1 MRKAFVS
8 NLLFLVGLNVLIKPL
23 YVLGIE
29 TEVQNRV
36 GFAAYGS
43 YFSLFSF
50 ALILNLLP
58 DLGLTNWFNRHTAQK
73 HAIDREEFSRI
84 ITLRL
89 LLGGSYII
97 TAVAIGYFIQY
108 SQEQLFALL
117 VLSFNQLLS
126 VSILFLRSGLTGM
139 QQFSRDSVISILDKL
154 LQLVI
159 VGLLLITP
167 SLKGGFKIEWLVWAQ
182 TFSLFVTFSL
192 AYFWVKN
199 ISGSFKLN
207 YDFVYS
213 KEILKESLPFALFSL
228 TAVLILRSDSVMLER
243 LAGADEAG
251 VYAQGFRLFEAYTM
265 LSYLFA
271 VILLPM
277 FAKLIADKSSIFSL
291 LLTSSNLMLFGSWV
305 FSIFCISFPYEVL
318 DLFYDNVT
326 TKTQEAF
333 QFLMLGCFAFSMQ
346 YVYGTL
352 LTADKRLGLLNK
364 IMIPLMIVSFG
375 LNFFLIP
382 YFGASVSAQIHALVH
397 CTILLCEVALV
408 IHFHRIRVFELFRSG
423 ISFMIL
429 SALAIYFLRNN
440 SIGAIKELHV
450 LFKGVIFL
458 MVSLF
463 LTLITGLI
471 NIKNLQLL
479 FSRKSNL

>member
-1 MRKAFVS
+1 MRKTFVS

-23 YVLGIE
+23 YVLGVE

-36 GFAAYGS
+36 GFAEYGS

-73 HAIDREEFSRI
+73 HAIDREEFNRI
-84 ITLRL
+84 ISLRL
-89 LLGGSYII
+89 LLGVGYII
-97 TAVAIGYFIQY
+97 TAIVVGFFIQY
-108 SQEQLFALL
+108 SREQLLALG
-117 VLSFNQLLS
+117 VLSFNQLLN

-139 QQFSRDSVISILDKL
+139 HQFSRDSIISILDKL
-154 LQLVI
+154 LLLVI
-159 VGLLLITP
+159 VGLLLLLP
-167 SLKGGFKIEWLVWAQ
+167 SLNGTFKIEWLVWAQ
-182 TFSLFVTFSL
+182 TFSLVITFLL
-192 AYFWVKN
+192 AFSWVRK
-199 ISGSFKLN
+199 ISGTIKLH
-207 YDFVYS
+207 YDFQFS
-213 KEILKESLPFALFSL
+213 KKILKESLPFAVFSL

-277 FAKLIADKSSIFSL
+277 FAKLIADRTSIFSL
-291 LLTSSNLMLFGSWV
+291 LLTSSNLMLFASWV
-305 FSIFCISFPYEVL
+305 FSIFCISFPYEIL

-326 TKTQEAF
+326 TKTSEAF

-346 YVYGTL
+346 YIYGTL

-364 IMIPLMIVSFG
+364 IMIPLLIVSFG
-375 LNFFLIP
+375 LNLLLIP
-382 YFGASVSAQIHALVH
+382 RFGALVSAQIHALIH
-397 CTILLCEVALV
+397 CTILLIEISLV
-408 IHFHRIRVFELFRSG
+408 IFIHKINVFSLFKAG

-429 SALAIYFLRNN
+429 SALAVYFLKNN
-440 SIGAIKELHV
+440 GFGAIKELHV
-450 LFKGVIFL
+450 VFKGGIFL
-458 MVSLF
+458 LISLF

-479 FSRKSNL
+479 FSRKNNL